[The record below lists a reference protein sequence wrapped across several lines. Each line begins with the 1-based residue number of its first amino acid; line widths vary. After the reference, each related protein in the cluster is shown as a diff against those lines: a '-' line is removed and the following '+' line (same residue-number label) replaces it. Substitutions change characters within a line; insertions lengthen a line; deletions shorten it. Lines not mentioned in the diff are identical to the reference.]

1 MPLEVRL
8 LGHPV
13 ALLGGR
19 PVALGGKP
27 LLLLYLIAAHP
38 NGLPRQRAWS
48 LLWGDQGTQ
57 SLRQALVALRRL
69 EGAQNWLED
78 GELLRVNSAVDL
90 SAFDEAL
97 SLRDYARA
105 LALHRGALLEGVQVR
120 TATDFQDW
128 LGIERVRLEQK
139 LLEALRGRCAELDDA
154 HPLEALGL
162 VERWQTID
170 PLSEEALRVALRLEL
185 QFNRRDA
192 ALRRFHAF
200 RRLLRDEL
208 GAEVLPETLE
218 VMGLKVATA
227 LRTVPISSSA
237 LRLMHAQRVAPELSM
252 DAAFWAA
259 VLGLEAFTVVEALT
273 ELEALGSELPV
284 LETPESLRI
293 LLHQRIALTL
303 ETRPETLESFEAQAL
318 VAVHWQRAQNHN
330 LAAQWWSRSAATAQR
345 ARAFDAALLAAYR
358 ALWLSAD
365 DTHRRD
371 ALLRLSQIADAR
383 NDLELLRATAAEL
396 LRVGGVIQ
404 DDLTLFHGHLRHAG
418 TLVRSG
424 NADRAVADALEA
436 LGIAQRLTQPELI
449 AQAHGTLGTAQL
461 ATGQLG
467 AARNAFELALTSS
480 DSNLQLRANAN
491 LGSIAGMTGN
501 LESALTHFDAALT
514 VARATQ
520 NFAVT
525 GAILFN
531 LGATAEKLHQLER
544 AERGFREAIS
554 IAQTLG
560 NAAMLLQGTLA
571 LAKIHASRGHW
582 GTAFNTASEA
592 LELAQGSP
600 LLPQAQY
607 LLGELE
613 ARLCGFEA
621 AAELYASALE
631 GFHAAGNARLGLS
644 VEASQALLT
653 LQRGENNADARV
665 RSRLE
670 ALHGAGHVDQFDHA
684 RLEYALLTNDAAGLR
699 WALEGLPATLVV
711 VRVARCRLM
720 RLEGRALDIPDF
732 EALLEAAFKSEDY
745 AELPLGY
752 ELLSRELEQL
762 RDSARAVQMRQRAKA
777 VNLEQIAGL
786 PKVQRAAYLA
796 SLEG

>member
-1 MPLEVRL
+1 MLLEVNL
-8 LGHPV
+8 LG
-13 ALLGGR
+13 R
-19 PVALGGKP
+19 PEAFLNGDFLRLGGKP

-38 NGLPRQRAWS
+38 NGLPRQRASS
-48 LLWGDQGTQ
+48 LLWGDEGTQ
-57 SLRQALVALRRL
+57 SLRQALVVLRRL
-69 EGAQNWLED
+69 EGASDWLTD
-78 GELLRVNSAVDL
+78 GELLRVSGAVDV
-90 SAFDEAL
+90 SAFEEAVA
-97 SLRDYARA
+97 RRAYASA
-105 LALHRGALLEGVQVR
+105 LELYRGALLEGVQVR

-128 LGIERVRLEQK
+128 LGVERVRLQEL
-139 LLEALRGRCAELDDA
+139 LLEALRGHSAEIADA
-154 HPLEALGL
+154 NPLEALGL
-162 VERWQTID
+162 VERWQIID
-170 PLSEEALRVALRLEL
+170 PLSEEALQSALRLEL
-185 QFNRRDA
+185 RLNRRDA

-208 GAEVLPETLE
+208 GADVLIETLSII
-218 VMGLKVATA
+218 GLNTSAHS
-227 LRTVPISSSA
+227 VPISSSA
-237 LRLMHAQRVAPELSM
+237 LRLMHAQRVAPELTI

-259 VLGLEAFTVVEALT
+259 VLELEAFTVAEARI

-284 LETPESLRI
+284 VETPESLRT

-303 ETRPETLESFEAQAL
+303 ETRPETLESFEMQAL
-318 VAVHWQRAQNHN
+318 VALHWQRAQNHS
-330 LAAQWWSRSAATAQR
+330 LACLWWLRSSAAAQR

-365 DTHRRD
+365 DLQRRD
-371 ALLRLSQIADAR
+371 ALLSLSQIADAKS
-383 NDLELLRATAAEL
+383 DLELLRVTAAEL
-396 LRVGGVIQ
+396 LRLGGVIQ
-404 DDLTLFHGHLRHAG
+404 DDLTLFHGYLRRAG

-424 NADRAVADALEA
+424 NAASALEDALEA

-449 AQAHGTLGTAQL
+449 AQAHGTLGTVQL

-467 AARNAFELALTSS
+467 AARSAFELALNSS
-480 DSNLQLRANAN
+480 DQGLQLRANAN
-491 LGSIAGMTGN
+491 LGSIAGMTGD

-544 AERGFREAIS
+544 AERGFREAVS

-592 LELAQGSP
+592 IDLARGSP

-613 ARLCGFEA
+613 ARLCRFGA
-621 AAELYASALE
+621 ADELYAVALE
-631 GFHAAGNARLGLS
+631 GFQSSGNARLGLS
-644 VEASQALLT
+644 VEASQALLN
-653 LQRGENNADARV
+653 LQRGEAAAEQRLKE
-665 RSRLE
+665 RLE
-670 ALHGAGHVDQFDHA
+670 ALRAAGHVDQFDHA
-684 RLEYALLTNDAAGLR
+684 RLEYALLTRDAASLR
-699 WALEGLPATLVV
+699 WALEGLPTTLVDV
-711 VRVARCRLM
+711 QIARAKLM
-720 RLEGRALDIPDF
+720 QLEGQALDVDKLEALF
-732 EALLEAAFKSEDY
+732 EAALTNERY

-752 ELLSRELEQL
+752 ELLARELEASG
-762 RDSARAVQMRQRAKA
+762 DVARAAQMRQRADA
-777 VNLEQIAGL
+777 VKLERVVGL
-786 PKVQRAAYLA
+786 PKLQRAAYLT
-796 SLEG
+796 SLER